1 MSFAHRVP
9 AALAGQRLD
18 AALAKLEPALS
29 RAQRRMLVVSGRVT
43 VGGAV
48 VLPAHKLRAGDEIA
62 GELPEPPRREL
73 AAEALALAVLYED
86 EDVLVVD
93 KPAGLVVHPAPGH
106 AGGTLVNA
114 LLHHSARLSGAGG
127 ADRPGIV
134 HRLDKDTSGVLVVAK
149 NDAAHAALAA
159 QFKLHSVL
167 REYLALVRGLPR
179 TASGT
184 IDAAI
189 GRHPSDRKRMST
201 RARVARAAVTHWRV
215 ERRLRDA
222 ALLRVRLETGRTHQ
236 VRVHLAS
243 IGHPVLGDRVYG
255 GRRAAAAPL
264 APARQALHAAVLG
277 FRHPSS
283 GVELRFES
291 PLPADL
297 AAALEALG

>member
-9 AALAGQRLD
+9 AELAGQRLD

-29 RAQRRMLVVSGRVT
+29 RAQLRKLVESGRVT

-48 VLPAHKLRAGDEIA
+48 VKPAHKLRAGDEIA
-62 GELPEPPRREL
+62 GELPEAPAREL
-73 AAEALALAVLYED
+73 AAEALPLAVLYED
-86 EDVLVVD
+86 DDVLVID

-114 LLHHSARLSGAGG
+114 LLHHSEQLSAAGG

-134 HRLDKDTSGVLVVAK
+134 HRLDKDTSGVLVVAR
-149 NDAAHAALAA
+149 NDAAHASLAA
-159 QFKLHSVL
+159 QFKVHSVL

-184 IDAAI
+184 IAAAI
-189 GRHPSDRKRMST
+189 GRHPGDRKRMST
-201 RARVARAAVTHWRV
+201 RARVGRAAVTHWRV
-215 ERRLRDA
+215 ERRLRGA

-255 GRRAAAAPL
+255 GRRAASDRL

-277 FRHPSS
+277 FRHPRS
-283 GVELRFES
+283 GAELRFES
-291 PLPADL
+291 PLPPDL
-297 AAALEALG
+297 AAALEALA